1 MAEADAGLFDSTDD
15 EEEFLGFR
23 EEDIPVSVD
32 ENDKDLSGD
41 SRGFNSSRVAG
52 RSTRWQITRLEPSH
66 EHKVRPG
73 NFISAS
79 NSCQKL

>member
-1 MAEADAGLFDSTDD
+1 MTAADGGLFDSTDD

-66 EHKVRPG
+66 KRQVRPG